1 MEGHIYWIK
10 VKAFSKY
17 KDLKLYVI
25 SYVLW
30 YAAIAIYTFISTD
43 RKVKE
48 NLWEI
53 NFFYL
58 FRCVQSLLEEVLQHF
73 EKWGEGYPEFDNYL
87 VEAYAMLEK
96 VRYKQ

>member
-1 MEGHIYWIK
+1 MICCNCNIIIHSFQLIEILKKIYK
-10 VKAFSKY
+10 
-17 KDLKLYVI
+17 KL
-25 SYVLW
+25 
-30 YAAIAIYTFISTD
+30 F
-43 RKVKE
+43 
-48 NLWEI
+48 
-53 NFFYL
+53 FFYL